1 MQVINNLTGRAA
13 VIKRYAIPPFEP
25 YRMRCLPD
33 RHEQLSAQ
41 LHIVESI
48 QIFYM
53 LLGHYQNMGRR
64 FGMDII
70 KGCGNFI
77 LPNQTF
83 GFAVGDGTKKTI
95 VHVFIIHGYKRH
107 IGTKIRPT
115 GAKGYDFE
123 NTLICYICQIY
134 LTFPLMLREGINGN
148 ASLSIDREASWR
160 ASCRLGG

>member
-1 MQVINNLTGRAA
+1 MINNLTGRAA
-13 VIKRYAIPPFEP
+13 IIKRYAIPPFEP

-95 VHVFIIHGYKRH
+95 IHVRIIHG
-107 IGTKIRPT
+107 
-115 GAKGYDFE
+115 
-123 NTLICYICQIY
+123 LIAPPETAYAGSKDMISTILVFVIIVKY
-134 LTFPLMLREGINGN
+134 L
-148 ASLSIDREASWR
+148 
-160 ASCRLGG
+160 